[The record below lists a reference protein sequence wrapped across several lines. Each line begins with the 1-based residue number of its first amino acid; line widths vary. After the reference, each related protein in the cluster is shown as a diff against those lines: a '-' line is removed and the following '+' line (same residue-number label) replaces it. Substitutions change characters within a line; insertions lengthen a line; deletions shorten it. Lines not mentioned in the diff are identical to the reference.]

1 VDISRWK
8 LDKIESKLWQAQ
20 KPNYKS
26 TYLIFLVC
34 ALGIGLLHCCSSGGN
49 KAKYRTIRVTKQKFS
64 LAVTALG
71 MVKPQVGAEVRL
83 GARIPGKVEHL
94 HANIGDLV
102 KKGQIIAELEK
113 DELKAVVEKGKAEL
127 SKALINLAALEAL
140 GPIEIEK
147 AEIECGRLKAIHDL
161 DAKEHERQSILFK
174 ENLTSKQK
182 LDQAKEEFIVAKKEL
197 ETSSKA
203 LELARKKFK
212 EDLKQLKA
220 EVKSARA
227 SLRIVEVELSYA
239 TLRAPISGT
248 IASVSTQEGETVAVG
263 LSAPTFV
270 TIIAL
275 DRLQVETYVDEVDI
289 GKIKIGQKAIFTVEA
304 FPSIDIE
311 GEVVAIFP
319 KAILKENVVFYDVVV
334 KCLKSPSVILRP
346 EMTANVSIFLKPRED
361 VLVVPARSV
370 KKAGGT
376 NYVYV
381 IKDKKPV
388 RREVQIGWKQ
398 GRFLEIIEGLDEGD
412 EVLEDH
418 SDWEEEE
425 LWPE

>member
-1 VDISRWK
+1 
-8 LDKIESKLWQAQ
+8 
-20 KPNYKS
+20 
-26 TYLIFLVC
+26 
-34 ALGIGLLHCCSSGGN
+34 
-49 KAKYRTIRVTKQKFS
+49 
-64 LAVTALG
+64 

-94 HANIGDLV
+94 HANIGDMV

-161 DAKEHERQSILFK
+161 DAIEHERQSILFK

-182 LDQAKEEFIVAKKEL
+182 LDQAKEEFLVAKKEL

-270 TIIAL
+270 TIIDI

-346 EMTANVSIFLKPRED
+346 EMTANVSIFLKPREG

-398 GRFLEIIEGLDEGD
+398 GRFLEIIKGLDEGD